1 MRTQN
6 GVSGPGKHAGRS
18 RVTRAMQQ
26 AQTMLVATIASPR
39 EEVPDDSL
47 ILSEAEITKLTLSI
61 LRHHGLAQE
70 QATALTELIVAA
82 ERGECPSH
90 GVYRLAGLVRTMKSG
105 KVKLDAR
112 PSVSVDDTAIVRVD
126 ADSGFSPLAFNLGRP
141 RLAEKAR
148 KHGIA
153 AMAIN
158 RCVHFTALWPEV
170 EALCADGLV
179 SMAMTPSHS
188 WVAPAGGVKPLFGT
202 NPFAF
207 GWPRPSGNPYVFDF
221 ATSMVARGEIEL
233 HRQRNEPLPDGWAID
248 RNGKPTNDAAA
259 AMSGALLTFGG
270 HKGSA
275 LSTMIELIAG
285 PLIGDLTSAQ
295 SQHFDDGAGAA
306 PFHGELVIAL
316 CPNVFLKDAKDRYFE
331 SAEGLLNNIVAQ
343 GARLPSQRRFEARVR
358 TGLNGI
364 SVSRPQYEILKSL
377 TL

>member
-1 MRTQN
+1 
-6 GVSGPGKHAGRS
+6 
-18 RVTRAMQQ
+18 MQQ
-26 AQTMLVATIASPR
+26 AENMLTAIDPR
-39 EEVPDDSL
+39 EEDLPAERLV
-47 ILSEAEITKLTLSI
+47 LSEEQIAKLTLSI

-70 QATALTELIVAA
+70 HAAALTELIVAA

-112 PSVSVDDTAIVRVD
+112 PTVTVDDTAIVRVD
-126 ADSGFSPLAFNLGRP
+126 ADCGFSPRAFNLGRP
-141 RLAEKAR
+141 CLAEKAR

-170 EALCADGLV
+170 EALAGDGLV
-179 SMAMTPSHS
+179 CLALTPSHS
-188 WVAPAGGVKPLFGT
+188 WVAPAGGIKPLLGT

-207 GWPRPSGNPYVFDF
+207 GWPRPSGDPYVFDF
-221 ATSMVARGEIEL
+221 ATSMVARGEVEL
-233 HRQRNEPLPDGWAID
+233 HRQLNEPLPDGWAID
-248 RNGKPTNDAAA
+248 ENGKPTNDAAA

-295 SQHFDDGAGAA
+295 SQRFDNDTGAA
-306 PFHGELVIAL
+306 PYHGELVIAL
-316 CPNVFLKDAKDRYFE
+316 CPDVFLKDAKDRHFE
-331 SAEGLLNNIVAQ
+331 SGEALLNDIVAQ

-364 SVSRPQYEILKSL
+364 RVSRHQYEILKSL
-377 TL
+377 TPGAVGAGVIGQFSDKGSYE

>member
-1 MRTQN
+1 
-6 GVSGPGKHAGRS
+6 
-18 RVTRAMQQ
+18 MQQ
-26 AQTMLVATIASPR
+26 AQTMLAASLDVL
-39 EEVPDDSL
+39 EEDMPAGCL
-47 ILSEAEITKLTLSI
+47 ILSETQVANLTLGI
-61 LRHHGLAQE
+61 LRHHGLAE
-70 QATALTELIVAA
+70 AHATALTELIVAA

-105 KVKLDAR
+105 KVKLDAQ

-141 RLAEKAR
+141 LLAEKAR
-148 KHGIA
+148 QYGIA
-153 AMAIN
+153 AMTIN

-170 EALCADGLV
+170 EALATDGLV
-179 SMAMTPSHS
+179 SIAMTPSHS
-188 WVAPAGGVKPLFGT
+188 WVAPAGGSKPLFGT

-233 HRQRNEPLPDGWAID
+233 HRQRNEPLPDEWAVD
-248 RNGKPTNDAAA
+248 GNGKPTNDAAA

-295 SQHFDDGAGAA
+295 SQRFDDGAGAA
-306 PFHGELVIAL
+306 PYHGELVIAL
-316 CPNVFLKDAKDRYFE
+316 SPDVFLRDARDRHFD
-331 SAEGLLNNIVAQ
+331 SAEGLLNAIVSQ

-364 SVSRPQYEILKSL
+364 RVSRPQYDILKSL